1 MRPAPLRDT
10 IAPMMGLLRRSAT
23 PLEERLGYRF
33 RRPELLELALTHRSY
48 SNEQG
53 AAAHY
58 ERLEFLGDAVL
69 GLVTAEWLY
78 ERHPDLPEGALS
90 KRKAHLVSRSVLAPW
105 AERLRLGEELRLGV
119 GEERSGGRAK
129 PSLLADSLEAV
140 FGAVYLDGGLEKAR
154 AVIRPMLEEAHGAGE
169 ASPTSVL
176 ATGDPKTRLQEI
188 AQAHG
193 WALPDYRLV
202 GSSGPDHD
210 KVFTVECAL
219 AGAGLAAEGS
229 GPSKKVAEQRAAAAL
244 LASLPAAGS
253 EPGKSAT
260 IPPP

>member
-1 MRPAPLRDT
+1 
-10 IAPMMGLLRRSAT
+10 MGLLRRSAT

-33 RRPELLELALTHRSY
+33 RRPELLELALTHRSFA
-48 SNEQG
+48 NEQG
-53 AAAHY
+53 VTHHY
-58 ERLEFLGDAVL
+58 ERVEFLGDAVL
-69 GLVTAEWLY
+69 GLVAAEWLY

-90 KRKAHLVSRSVLAPW
+90 KRKSHLVSKTVLAPW
-105 AERLRLGEELRLGV
+105 ADRLRLGEELRLGI

-129 PSLLADSLEAV
+129 PTLLADSLEAL
-140 FGAVYLDGGLEKAR
+140 FGAVYLDGGLERAR

-176 ATGDPKTRLQEI
+176 ASGDPKTRLQEI

-193 WALPDYRLV
+193 WSLPGYRLV
-202 GSSGPDHD
+202 GTAGPDHD

-219 AGAGLAAEGS
+219 AGAALAAEGT

-244 LASLPAAGS
+244 LALLLAAGT
-253 EPGKSAT
+253 EPDKSAT